1 MTDII
6 NALLSSPAGF
16 ILLLLVLPPLLLR
29 WLKQPSVTRCECR
42 DALSV
47 LMKEQQGLAREIA
60 ACRERIARL
69 E

>member
-16 ILLLLVLPPLLLR
+16 VLLLLVLPQILLR
-29 WLKQPSVTRCECR
+29 WLKQPSVTQREYSETLS
-42 DALSV
+42 ALRS
-47 LMKEQQGLAREIA
+47 EQQGLAREIA
-60 ACRERIARL
+60 SCRERLARL

>member
-16 ILLLLVLPPLLLR
+16 ILLLLALPPLLMRWFKQTSVAQREYNETLSALR
-29 WLKQPSVTRCECR
+29 S
-42 DALSV
+42 
-47 LMKEQQGLAREIA
+47 EQQGLAREIA
-60 ACRERIARL
+60 ACRERLARL

>member
-16 ILLLLVLPPLLLR
+16 ILLLLVLPQILLR
-29 WLKQPSVTRCECR
+29 WLKQPSVTQREYSETLS
-42 DALSV
+42 ALRS
-47 LMKEQQGLAREIA
+47 EQQGLAREIA
-60 ACRERIARL
+60 SCRERLARL